1 MIMTRP
7 TRSLAAALLA
17 LTCLSPSLVAK
28 PAQAQTVRDAAEG
41 FRTRTPIKHV
51 VVIFDE
57 NVSFDHYFATYPQA
71 ANLEGE
77 PIFLPQLGTPPA
89 NTLLRAN
96 LLTHNPNTNPANGA
110 DAALPF
116 RLDRTQASTADQNH
130 GYTAEQMAYNGGKA
144 DLFPLHTGRA
154 SPGGVGAFSTRGQV
168 MGYFDGNT
176 VTALWR
182 YAQRFAMSDNAFTD
196 TYGPSTPGALE
207 IVSGQTNGLH
217 VTASAEK
224 RSTREHPSPFIP
236 DGSGNGGPGA
246 DDQGRMTMINDIDP
260 SGDVCSLPGEQ
271 VWMEGRNIG
280 DLLTAKGVSWGGFMA
295 GFDLSARNRNGTT
308 GCQRATYSSVVAQT
322 VVDYIPH
329 HNWFQYYPSTAN
341 PKHLR
346 PSGVAAIGQTLGMDG
361 RTKDPANHQY
371 DLEDFITATRAGHMP
386 AVSFLK
392 LPAFQDAH
400 AGYSNPLDE
409 QEGVVRLVNF
419 IQSRP
424 EWKDTAI
431 IIAYDDS
438 DGWYDHAF
446 VKPQHSSHDPQA
458 DQLDGPG
465 QCGNAPAPAGL
476 KGKPVNGRCGPGT
489 RTPLLVL
496 SPWARRNA
504 IDHTL
509 LTQSSVLRFIENNW
523 LAGARLG
530 GGSFDQDANDLDTL
544 FDFKGQPDL
553 SPLYL
558 APRDGSILHDA
569 PTVF

>member
-1 MIMTRP
+1 MTCLL
-7 TRSLAAALLA
+7 RSFASALLV
-17 LTCLSPSLVAK
+17 LTSLSSVAS
-28 PAQAQTVRDAAEG
+28 AQVQTP
-41 FRTRTPIKHV
+41 TKTPIKHV

-71 ANLEGE
+71 ANPEGE
-77 PIFLPQLGTPPA
+77 PLFLPQLGTPPA

-96 LLTHNPNTNPANGA
+96 LLVSNPNTNPANGS
-110 DAALPF
+110 DASLPF
-116 RLDRTQASTADQNH
+116 RLDRSQASTADQNH

-144 DLFPLHTGRA
+144 DLFPLHTGKG
-154 SPGGVGAFSTRGQV
+154 SPGGVGAFATSGQV

-182 YAQRFAMSDNAFTD
+182 YAQRFAMSDNAYTD

-217 VTASAEK
+217 IAHSAQS
-224 RSTREHPSPFIP
+224 RSTREHPTPFIP
-236 DGSGNGGPGA
+236 DGQGG
-246 DDQGRMTMINDIDP
+246 MTMINDIDP
-260 SGDVCSLPGEQ
+260 ADDVCSVPGEQ
-271 VWMEGRNIG
+271 VWMGGRNIG
-280 DLLTAKGVSWGGFMA
+280 DLLNARGVSWGGFMA
-295 GFDLSARNRNGTT
+295 GFDLSQHNRNGTT
-308 GCQRATYSSVVAQT
+308 GCQRATYSTVVAQT

-329 HNWFQYYPSTAN
+329 HNWFQYYKSTSN
-341 PKHLR
+341 PGHLR
-346 PSGVAAIGQTLGMDG
+346 PSGVEAIGQTRGVDG

-371 DLEDFITATRAGHMP
+371 DLEDFLAATRAGHMP

-400 AGYSNPLDE
+400 AGYSDPLDE

-446 VKPQHSSHDPQA
+446 VRPQHSSHDQSA
-458 DQLDGPG
+458 DQLDSPG
-465 QCGNAPAPAGL
+465 QCGSAPAPTGV
-476 KGKPVNGRCGPGT
+476 KGEPVNGRCGPGT

-523 LAGARLG
+523 LDGARIG
-530 GGSFDQDANDLDTL
+530 GGSFDRDAADLDGL
-544 FDFKGQPDL
+544 FDFAHKPDPT
-553 SPLYL
+553 PLFL
-558 APRDGSILHDA
+558 APKDGSILRDE
-569 PTVF
+569 PKVF

>member
-1 MIMTRP
+1 MISP
-7 TRSLAAALLA
+7 IRSLAAALLT
-17 LTCLSPSLVAK
+17 LTCLSP
-28 PAQAQTVRDAAEG
+28 AAVTRAAPEPVKTLSASDL
-41 FRTRTPIKHV
+41 RTKTPIKHV
-51 VVIFDE
+51 LVIFDE

-71 ANLEGE
+71 ANPEGE
-77 PIFLPQLGTPPA
+77 PVFLPKLGTPPA
-89 NTLLRAN
+89 NTLLRSN
-96 LLTHNPNTNPANGA
+96 LLVTNPNTNPANGA
-110 DAALPF
+110 DASVPF

-144 DLFPLHTGRA
+144 DLFPLHTGRG
-154 SPGGVGAFSTRGQV
+154 SPGGVGAFATRGQV

-182 YAQRFAMSDNAFTD
+182 YAQRFAMSDNAYTD

-217 VTASAEK
+217 ITASSQK
-224 RSTREHPSPFIP
+224 PSTRQIVSPFIG
-236 DGSGNGGPGA
+236 DGQGG
-246 DDQGRMTMINDIDP
+246 MTMINDIDP
-260 SGDVCSLPGEQ
+260 TGDVCSIPGEQ

-280 DLLTAKGVSWGGFMA
+280 DLLNAKGVSWGGFMA
-295 GFDLSARNRNGTT
+295 GFDLSTHNRNGTT
-308 GCQRATYSSVVAQT
+308 GCQRATYSTVVAQT

-329 HNWFQYYPSTAN
+329 HNWFQYYPSTSN

-346 PSGVAAIGQTLGMDG
+346 PSGVEAIGQTLGVDG
-361 RTKDPANHQY
+361 KTKDPANHQY
-371 DLEDFITATRAGHMP
+371 DLEDFMAATRSGHMP

-419 IQSRP
+419 VQSRP

-446 VKPQHSSHDPQA
+446 TPVQHSSHDASA
-458 DQLDGPG
+458 DQLDGAG
-465 QCGNAPAPAGL
+465 QCGKAPASVGL
-476 KGKPVNGRCGPGT
+476 RGKPVNGRCGPGT

-496 SPWARRNA
+496 SPWARQNA

-523 LAGARLG
+523 LDGMRLG
-530 GGSFDQDANDLDTL
+530 GGSFDQDARDMDGL
-544 FDFKGQPDL
+544 FDFTRTPDTT
-553 SPLYL
+553 PLYL
-558 APRDGSILHDA
+558 APKDGAVLREA
-569 PTVF
+569 PNAF

>member
-1 MIMTRP
+1 MTRSF
-7 TRSLAAALLA
+7 RSFASALLA
-17 LTCLSPSLVAK
+17 LACLSPSL
-28 PAQAQTVRDAAEG
+28 PARAEVLPPAGMQASVQTK
-41 FRTRTPIKHV
+41 TPIKHV

-71 ANLEGE
+71 ANPEGE
-77 PIFLPQLGTPPA
+77 PVFLPKLGTPPA
-89 NTLLRAN
+89 NTLLRAS
-96 LLTHNPNTNPANGA
+96 LLVTNPNTNPANGP

-116 RLDRTQASTADQNH
+116 RLDRSQASTADQNH
-130 GYTAEQMAYNGGKA
+130 GYTAEQMAYHGGKA
-144 DLFPLHTGRA
+144 DLFPLYTGKG
-154 SPGGVGAFSTRGQV
+154 SPGGVGAFATRGQV

-182 YAQRFAMSDNAFTD
+182 YAQRFAMSDNAYTD

-217 VTASAEK
+217 ITRSAQP
-224 RSTREHPSPFIP
+224 RSTREHPTPFIP
-236 DGSGNGGPGA
+236 DGQGG
-246 DDQGRMTMINDIDP
+246 MTMINDIDP
-260 SGDVCSLPGEQ
+260 AGDVCSLPGEQ

-280 DLLTAKGVSWGGFMA
+280 DLLNEKGVSWGGFMA
-295 GFDLSARNRNGTT
+295 GFDLSQQNRNGTT

-322 VVDYIPH
+322 IVDYIPH
-329 HNWFQYYPSTAN
+329 HNWFQYYPSTSN

-346 PSGVAAIGQTLGMDG
+346 PSDIAAIGQTTGADG
-361 RTKDPANHQY
+361 KTKDPANHQY
-371 DLEDFITATRAGHMP
+371 DLEDFIVATRAGHMP

-400 AGYSNPLDE
+400 AGYSDPLDE
-409 QEGVVRLVNF
+409 QEGIVRLVNF

-446 VKPQHSSHDPQA
+446 VKPQHSSHDTSA
-458 DQLDGPG
+458 DQLDASG
-465 QCGNAPAPAGL
+465 QCGTDPAPIGL

-496 SPWARRNA
+496 SPWAKRNA

-523 LAGARLG
+523 LDGARIG
-530 GGSFDQDANDLDTL
+530 GGSFDQDAQDLDGL
-544 FDFKGQPDL
+544 FDFTHKPDAT
-553 SPLYL
+553 PLYL
-558 APRDGSILHDA
+558 APKDGSILRDE
-569 PTVF
+569 PKVF

>member
-1 MIMTRP
+1 MTRSF
-7 TRSLAAALLA
+7 RSFASALLA
-17 LTCLSPSLVAK
+17 LTCLSPSLPTRAEVLP
-28 PAQAQTVRDAAEG
+28 PAGMQASLQTK
-41 FRTRTPIKHV
+41 TPIKHV

-71 ANLEGE
+71 ANPEGE
-77 PIFLPQLGTPPA
+77 PVFLPKLGTPPA
-89 NTLLRAN
+89 NTLLRAS
-96 LLTHNPNTNPANGA
+96 LLVTNPNTNPANGP

-116 RLDRTQASTADQNH
+116 RLDRSQASTADQNH
-130 GYTAEQMAYNGGKA
+130 GYTAEQMAYHGGKA
-144 DLFPLHTGRA
+144 DLFPLYTGKG
-154 SPGGVGAFSTRGQV
+154 SPGGVGAFATRGQV

-182 YAQRFAMSDNAFTD
+182 YAQRFAMSDNAYTD

-217 VTASAEK
+217 ITRSAQP
-224 RSTREHPSPFIP
+224 RSTREHPTPFIP
-236 DGSGNGGPGA
+236 DGQGG
-246 DDQGRMTMINDIDP
+246 MTMINDIDP
-260 SGDVCSLPGEQ
+260 AGDVCSLPGEQ

-280 DLLTAKGVSWGGFMA
+280 DLLNEKGVSWGGFMA
-295 GFDLSARNRNGTT
+295 GFDLSQQNRNGTT

-322 VVDYIPH
+322 IVDYIPH
-329 HNWFQYYPSTAN
+329 HNWFQYYPSTSN

-346 PSGVAAIGQTLGMDG
+346 PSDIAAIGQTTGTDG
-361 RTKDPANHQY
+361 KTKDPANHQY
-371 DLEDFITATRAGHMP
+371 DLEDFMTATRAGHMP

-400 AGYSNPLDE
+400 AGYSDPLDE
-409 QEGVVRLVNF
+409 QEGIVRLVNF

-446 VKPQHSSHDPQA
+446 VKPQHSSHDTSA
-458 DQLDGPG
+458 DQLDASG
-465 QCGNAPAPAGL
+465 QCGTDPAPIGL

-496 SPWARRNA
+496 SPWAKRNA

-523 LAGARLG
+523 LDGARIG
-530 GGSFDQDANDLDTL
+530 GGSFDQDAQDLDGL
-544 FDFKGQPDL
+544 FDFTHKPDAT
-553 SPLYL
+553 PLYL
-558 APRDGSILHDA
+558 APKDGSILRDE
-569 PTVF
+569 PKVF

>member
-1 MIMTRP
+1 MIRP
-7 TRSLAAALLA
+7 IRSLAAALLT
-17 LTCLSPSLVAK
+17 LTCLSPA
-28 PAQAQTVRDAAEG
+28 TVTRAAPEPVKTLSASDL
-41 FRTRTPIKHV
+41 RTKTPIKHV
-51 VVIFDE
+51 IVIFDE

-71 ANLEGE
+71 SNPEGE
-77 PIFLPQLGTPPA
+77 PVFMPKLGTPPA
-89 NTLLRAN
+89 NTLLRSN
-96 LLTHNPNTNPANGA
+96 LLVTNPNTNPANGP
-110 DAALPF
+110 DASVPF
-116 RLDRTQASTADQNH
+116 RLDRSQASTADQNH

-144 DLFPLHTGRA
+144 DLFPLHTGKG
-154 SPGGVGAFSTRGQV
+154 SPGGVGAFATRGQV

-182 YAQRFAMSDNAFTD
+182 YAQRFAMSDNAYTD

-217 VTASAEK
+217 ITASAQK
-224 RSTREHPSPFIP
+224 PSTRDLPSPFIK
-236 DGSGNGGPGA
+236 DG
-246 DDQGRMTMINDIDP
+246 QGSMTMINDIDP
-260 SGDVCSLPGEQ
+260 TGDVCSLPGEQ

-280 DLLTAKGVSWGGFMA
+280 DLLNARGISWGGFMA
-295 GFDLSARNRNGTT
+295 GFDLSAHNRNGTT
-308 GCQRATYSSVVAQT
+308 GCQRATYSTVVAQT

-329 HNWFQYYPSTAN
+329 HNWFQYYPSTSN

-346 PSGVAAIGQTLGMDG
+346 PSGVEAIGQTMAADG
-361 RTKDPANHQY
+361 KTKDPANHQY
-371 DLEDFITATRAGHMP
+371 DLEDFIAATRAGHMP

-400 AGYSNPLDE
+400 AGYSDPLDE

-446 VKPQHSSHDPQA
+446 TPVQHNSHDASA

-465 QCGNAPAPAGL
+465 QCGKGSAPNGL
-476 KGKPVNGRCGPGT
+476 KGKPANGRCGPGT

-496 SPWARRNA
+496 SPWAKRNA

-509 LTQSSVLRFIENNW
+509 LTQSSVLRFIEDNW
-523 LAGARLG
+523 LDGSRLG
-530 GGSFDQDANDLDTL
+530 GGSFDQDAQDMDGM
-544 FDFKGQPDL
+544 FDFQSKPDAT
-553 SPLYL
+553 PLYL
-558 APRDGSILHDA
+558 APRDGSVLREA
-569 PTVF
+569 PKAF

>member
-1 MIMTRP
+1 MSFPI
-7 TRSLAAALLA
+7 RSFASALLA
-17 LTCLSPSLVAK
+17 LTCLSAPVTAR
-28 PAQAQTVRDAAEG
+28 AETQTK
-41 FRTRTPIKHV
+41 TPIKHV

-71 ANLEGE
+71 ANPEGE
-77 PIFLPQLGTPPA
+77 PVFLPRLGTPPA
-89 NTLLRAN
+89 NTLLRSN
-96 LLTHNPNTNPANGA
+96 LLVTNPNTNPANGA

-130 GYTAEQMAYNGGKA
+130 GYTAEQMAYHNGKA
-144 DLFPLHTGRA
+144 DLFPLHTGRG
-154 SPGGVGAFSTRGQV
+154 SPGGVGAFATRGQV

-182 YAQRFAMSDNAFTD
+182 YAQRFAMSDNAYTD

-217 VTASAEK
+217 ITASSQK
-224 RSTREHPSPFIP
+224 PSTRDAVSPFIN
-236 DGSGNGGPGA
+236 DGQGG
-246 DDQGRMTMINDIDP
+246 MTMINDIDP
-260 SGDVCSLPGEQ
+260 TGDVCSVPGEQ

-280 DLLTAKGVSWGGFMA
+280 DLLTAKNVSWGGFMA
-295 GFDLSARNRNGTT
+295 GFDLSQHNRNGTS

-329 HNWFQYYPSTAN
+329 HNWFQYYPSTSN

-346 PSGVAAIGQTLGMDG
+346 PSGVAAIGQTMGVDG
-361 RTKDPANHQY
+361 KTKDPANHEY
-371 DLEDFITATRAGHMP
+371 DLDDFIAATNAGHMP

-400 AGYSNPLDE
+400 AGYSDPLDE
-409 QEGVVRLVNF
+409 QEGMVRLVNF

-446 VKPQHSSHDPQA
+446 TPVQHSSHDMQA
-458 DQLDGPG
+458 DQLNTPG
-465 QCGNAPAPAGL
+465 QCGKGAPSAGV
-476 KGKPVNGRCGPGT
+476 KGAPVNGRCGPGT

-509 LTQSSVLRFIENNW
+509 LTQSSVLRFIENNF
-523 LAGARLG
+523 LEGARLG
-530 GGSFDQDANDLDTL
+530 GGSFDQDAQDMDGL
-544 FDFKGQPDL
+544 FDFKSQPDAT
-553 SPLYL
+553 PLYL
-558 APRDGSILHDA
+558 APKDGSVLRDA
-569 PTVF
+569 PKVF